1 MAVVQAVGVGA
12 GAVPIGAQIVTLGLG
27 AARAQV
33 AMLDL
38 EVGLALAAEPGLVK
52 LSAGPSAFQAPVR
65 ANTVCATAARLS
77 WSQVPG
83 EALSADASQC
93 EAGVRCT
100 ALGFGTPG
108 WSLCGERRDVR
119 SAPALRFR
127 DSSETWWTT

>member
-93 EAGVRCT
+93 EAGVRCI
-100 ALGFGTPG
+100 ALGFWDTGLEPM
-108 WSLCGERRDVR
+108 RR
-119 SAPALRFR
+119 APRWKAGPLEWRWAACSR
-127 DSSETWWTT
+127 AA